1 VKGFGG
7 NDTIGSGEFSDGSII
22 LSVSVPSKA

>member
-7 NDTIGSGEFSDGSII
+7 NDTIGSGGFSDGSIV
-22 LSVSVPSKA
+22 LLVSGPSKT